1 VPELPET
8 ETIARDLDAALR
20 GASVVTVE
28 IVRADVL
35 RDTTPTALR
44 REIADATIHGVRRRA
59 KSIVLDCANSASD
72 PATSSGHHLVVT
84 PRFTGALL
92 LTAPRDDRYTCL
104 RFVFA
109 DGRTLRYHD
118 IRRLGTVAWQDA
130 TRHTAWQT
138 ALGPEPL
145 DPAFDTEAF
154 WASIHG
160 SRQAIKSILMDQRKL
175 AGVGNI
181 YANEALF
188 RARIRPTR
196 AARSLRRREFDM
208 LLHAV
213 RDVLAASI
221 ALRGTTFR
229 DFQDAY
235 GARGGFAA
243 HLAVYGRA
251 DAPCLTCGTALRA
264 THRLAGRQTVWC
276 PTCQR

>member
-20 GASVVTVE
+20 GAGITQVE

-35 RDTTPTALR
+35 RDAAPSALT
-44 REIADATIHGVRRRA
+44 REILGTTITGVHRRA
-59 KSIVLDCANSASD
+59 KSIIIDCASTAAGA
-72 PATSSGHHLVVT
+72 PMHHLVVT

-104 RFVFA
+104 RFSLA
-109 DGRTLRYHD
+109 DGRALRYHD
-118 IRRLGTVAWQDA
+118 IRRLGTVALHDA
-130 TRHTAWQT
+130 TRHTAWQA

-154 WASIHG
+154 RASLHG

-196 AARSLRRREFDM
+196 AARSLRRREFDT

-213 RDVLAASI
+213 RDVLTASI